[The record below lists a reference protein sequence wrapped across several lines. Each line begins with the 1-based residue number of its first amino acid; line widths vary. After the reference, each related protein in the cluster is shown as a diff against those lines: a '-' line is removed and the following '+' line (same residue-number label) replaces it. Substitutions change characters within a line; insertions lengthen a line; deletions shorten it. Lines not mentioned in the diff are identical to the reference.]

1 LTIYLTKDKLDFIP
15 IQEHPVK
22 YFIIVNPISGRGL
35 GAKSI
40 PQIESSLRAS
50 ALDFTLIQTERVWH
64 AAELAE
70 KAARA
75 GYDVI
80 VCASGDGTIN
90 EAINGIMK
98 ARKDGFTKT
107 VFSVLSIGTGNDF
120 AGGTGIP
127 TNLNDSLKSLV
138 ANKRRKIDIGLVK
151 GGDFPEG
158 RYFGNGIGV
167 GFDAAVGNEAIKVRW
182 TRGLLAYLIGV
193 IKTVFLYYNP
203 AQVEIILDDKETI
216 NQVSLMISVMNG
228 RRMGGGFQMAPESKP
243 DDGLFD
249 LCIAETASKGRILQ
263 LIPHFLKGTQASQPE
278 VKMRRASKISIKSL
292 DKTFPA
298 HADGEFICL
307 SGSALT
313 LELLPSEL
321 EIICA

>member
-1 LTIYLTKDKLDFIP
+1 M
-15 IQEHPVK
+15 K
-22 YFIIVNPISGRGL
+22 YYVIVNPISGRGL
-35 GAKSI
+35 GERSI
-40 PQIESSLRAS
+40 PHIESSLRES
-50 ALDFTLIQTERVWH
+50 GLDFTLVQTERVWH

-70 KAARA
+70 GAVRD

-98 ARKDGFTKT
+98 ARKAGFAN
-107 VFSVLSIGTGNDF
+107 VAFSVLSIGTGNDF
-120 AGGTGIP
+120 SGGTGIP
-127 TNLNDSLKSLV
+127 TNLNDGLKSLY
-138 ANKRRKIDIGLVK
+138 ANKRRKIDIGLVS
-151 GGDFPEG
+151 GGDYPDG

-182 TRGLLAYLIGV
+182 TRGIMAYLIGV
-193 IKTVFLYYNP
+193 IKTVFLYYDP
-203 AQVEIILDDKETI
+203 AQVEIVLDDKEI
-216 NQVSLMISVMNG
+216 IKQVSLMISVMNG
-228 RRMGGGFQMAPESKP
+228 KRMGGGFQMAPESKP

-263 LIPHFLKGTQASQPE
+263 MIPYFLKGTQAELPE
-278 VKMRRASKISIKSL
+278 IQMKRAKKVSIKSL
-292 DKTFPA
+292 DRTFPA

>member
-1 LTIYLTKDKLDFIP
+1 
-15 IQEHPVK
+15 VK
-22 YFIIVNPISGRGL
+22 YFVIVNPISGRGL
-35 GAKSI
+35 GEKSI
-40 PQIESSLRAS
+40 PQIESSLRES
-50 ALDFTLIQTERVWH
+50 GLDFTLVRTERMWH

-70 KAARA
+70 GAVRD

-80 VCASGDGTIN
+80 VCASGDGTVN

-98 ARKDGFTKT
+98 ARKAGHPKSA
-107 VFSVLSIGTGNDF
+107 FSVLSIGTGNDF
-120 AGGTGIP
+120 SGGTGIP
-127 TNLNDSLKSLV
+127 TNLDDSLKSLV
-138 ANKRRKIDIGLVK
+138 ANKRKNIDLGLVK
-151 GGDFPEG
+151 GGDYPDG

-182 TRGLLAYLIGV
+182 TRGLPAYLIGV

-203 AQVEIILDDKETI
+203 AQVEIILDDNETI
-216 NQVSLMISVMNG
+216 KQVSLMISVMNG
-228 RRMGGGFQMAPESKP
+228 RRMGGGFQMAPESQP

-263 LIPHFLKGTQASQPE
+263 MIPHFLKGTQATLPE
-278 VKMRRASKISIKSL
+278 IQMKHAKKISIKSL
-292 DKTFPA
+292 DMTFPA

-307 SGSALT
+307 SGSHLT
-313 LELLPSEL
+313 LELLPLEL